1 MEAKLAEAL
10 FGQIN
15 PVLLIAL
22 MALGFLI
29 KYSPQLQK
37 ISNGLI
43 PLILLAMAVIVEFVM
58 SGTYTVN
65 GFVSALVTG
74 LINAAIAVWFHESGK
89 NLFELL
95 NKNNFG

>member
-10 FGQIN
+10 LGQIN

-29 KYSPQLQK
+29 KHSPKLQK

-43 PLILLAMAVIVEFVM
+43 PLILLVMAVIVAFVA

>member
-1 MEAKLAEAL
+1 MQATLAEAL
-10 FGQIN
+10 MGQIN

-22 MALGFLI
+22 MALGFII
-29 KYSPQLQK
+29 KHSPALQK

-43 PLILLAMAVIVEFVM
+43 PLILLTVSIVMAFVIT
-58 SGTYTVN
+58 GTYTAN
-65 GFVSALVTG
+65 GFVSAVVTG

-89 NLFELL
+89 NIFELL